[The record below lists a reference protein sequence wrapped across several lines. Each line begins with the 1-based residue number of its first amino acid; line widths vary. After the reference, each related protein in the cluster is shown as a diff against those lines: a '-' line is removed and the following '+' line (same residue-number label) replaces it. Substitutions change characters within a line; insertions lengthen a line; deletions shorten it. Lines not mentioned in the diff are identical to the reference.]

1 MPALLAAASLGS
13 AHFVAT
19 GPPQCRRRVLEG
31 VLDLHS
37 FMYEDAREAF
47 LQAQKA
53 APCPIAYWGEA
64 MTYDHPVWGE
74 EAAAPARAALAK
86 IPPDAK
92 LSPMESGFVG
102 AARALYDGGH
112 AAWMERLGRLH
123 EQLPQDDEVALFYA
137 LSLYANPKNGRDG
150 HRAMEAP
157 AIAQGVFGRDPD
169 HPGAAHYLIHACDSP
184 EHAVL

>member
-1 MPALLAAASLGS
+1 MLALLAAASRGS

-64 MTYDHPVWGE
+64 MTYDHPLWGE
-74 EAAAPARAALAK
+74 EDAAPARAALAK

-92 LSPMESGFVG
+92 LSPMESWLVAG
-102 AARALYDGGH
+102 AAALHHGGH
-112 AAWMERLGRLH
+112 AALRASPGPPPARL
-123 EQLPQDDEVALFYA
+123 P
-137 LSLYANPKNGRDG
+137 
-150 HRAMEAP
+150 
-157 AIAQGVFGRDPD
+157 
-169 HPGAAHYLIHACDSP
+169 
-184 EHAVL
+184 

>member
-37 FMYEDAREAF
+37 FMYDDAREAF

-64 MTYDHPVWGE
+64 MTYDHPLWGE
-74 EAAAPARAALAK
+74 EDAAPARAALAK
-86 IPPDAK
+86 IPPAAK
-92 LSPMESGFVG
+92 LSAMELGLVE
-102 AARALYDGGH
+102 AARALYDGRP

-123 EQLPQDDEVALFYA
+123 EQLPH
-137 LSLYANPKNGRDG
+137 G
-150 HRAMEAP
+150 
-157 AIAQGVFGRDPD
+157 
-169 HPGAAHYLIHACDSP
+169 
-184 EHAVL
+184 EH